1 MSETRPGLRLL
12 SIGVLIGALADL
24 TLRELPWGLNAAA
37 VAAVLVAVIA
47 WQQAHLRAGPGPGAL
62 VYALAAVAAAVGV
75 AWRDAT
81 VLKLLDLLCLALLL
95 GLLASARRG
104 QDAPASLSGYL
115 LRICGSAAHGVFG
128 TPVLLARD
136 VEWSGLRLGAF
147 AAVLVALGRGLLIA
161 LPILLVFTALLASA
175 DPLFSR
181 VIGQVFDVDV
191 VLLAGHVLGT
201 AIAAFF
207 AAGLLRAAV
216 LRARPAAALPV
227 RPAWLVLGRI
237 EVSLLLALV
246 DLLFAAFVWIQLR
259 YLFGGAEWIQ
269 QVPGLTYSAYARRGF
284 FELCAVAALVLPMLL
299 AAHWLLRAETRAEAR
314 TFALLAGAQVLLV
327 LLMLISA
334 FERMRLYREEYGL
347 TELRFYT
354 TAFMLWLGVVLVVFM
369 ATVLRGR
376 RDSFARATL
385 ATAGVALLLLHVA
398 NPDAWIVRSN
408 ASLERP
414 FDVRYALALSAD
426 AVPALLETLP
436 TLPPSPRAD
445 LATGLTGRWRALA
458 PDWRTWSFGRL
469 RAHWLVQRE
478 APALAVA
485 RGRAAA
491 DSLEREE

>member
-1 MSETRPGLRLL
+1 MSEARPGLRLL
-12 SIGVLIGALADL
+12 AFGLLIGALADL
-24 TLRELPWGLNAAA
+24 TLRALPWGLNAAV
-37 VAAVLVAVIA
+37 VAGALVAVIV
-47 WQQAHLRAGPGPGAL
+47 WQQARLREGPGSGAL
-62 VYALAAVAAAVGV
+62 VYALAAGAAAVGLV
-75 AWRDAT
+75 WRDAT
-81 VLKLLDLLCLALLL
+81 VLKLLDLLCLAVLL

-115 LRICGSAAHGVFG
+115 LRICGTAAHGAFG
-128 TPVLLARD
+128 TPLLLVRD
-136 VEWSGLRLGAF
+136 VDWSGLRLGTLGG
-147 AAVLVALGRGLLIA
+147 VLVALGRGLLIA

-181 VIGQVFDVDV
+181 FVGQIFDVDL
-191 VLLAGHVLGT
+191 VLLLGHLAGT
-201 AIAAFF
+201 AIAGFF

-216 LRARPAAALPV
+216 LRARPAAVLPD
-227 RPAWLVLGRI
+227 RPTWLVLGRI

-284 FELCAVAALVLPMLL
+284 FELCAVAVLVLPMLL
-299 AAHWLLRAETRAEAR
+299 AAHWLLRAETPAQAR
-314 TFALLAGAQVLLV
+314 TFAVFAGAQVLLV
-327 LLMLISA
+327 LVMLVSA

-354 TAFMLWLGVVLVVFM
+354 TAFMLWLGVLLVAFM

-385 ATAGVALLLLHVA
+385 ATAGLALLLLHVA
-398 NPDAWIVRSN
+398 NPDTWIVRSN

-436 TLPPSPRAD
+436 TLPPPQRAD
-445 LATGLTGRWRALA
+445 LAVGLTGRWQTFD
-458 PDWRTWSFGRL
+458 PDWRTWSFGRV

-478 APALAVA
+478 GAALAVA
-485 RGRAAA
+485 HAQDARTA
-491 DSLEREE
+491 LEH